1 MKHLILLIIGG
12 LFISTNSI
20 YAQEE
25 IKSSNI
31 QLEENTKTTS
41 DQSETANSTTEE
53 QDTKK
58 SKDKK
63 KKKSDPTLP
72 PNNSTA
78 FLQHLGGEE
87 FTRDNIAKH
96 YSDEFF
102 YDWTISAG
110 LSTMGLTI
118 EALTP
123 INKSLKLR
131 AGIDLFYYNSKHYD
145 VGLDD
150 PDGNLSRVFGYKPNL
165 SMKGKLHIIHLHALV
180 DYYPVPDGL
189 FFFSGGFYIGEN
201 KTNLD
206 GYLIDHQ
213 GERAKL
219 KEGED
224 WPEIDFQG
232 NKINVDNGNV
242 KANVTLGGIIKPYLG
257 IGMGRVVTNKKWGI
271 SVELGMM
278 YQGDYKIKQ
287 DGGVI
292 DYKLDET
299 FEYNEDAEKWLNR
312 IKWWPKLSVQVRYRL
327 F

>member
-1 MKHLILLIIGG
+1 MKHLILILIGSFF
-12 LFISTNSI
+12 LCANNLC
-20 YAQEE
+20 AQEKE
-25 IKSSNI
+25 ETIVSKLQPEEDIKASAEK
-31 QLEENTKTTS
+31 EEKT
-41 DQSETANSTTEE
+41 
-53 QDTKK
+53 

-63 KKKSDPTLP
+63 KKKKSNPTLP

-123 INKSLKLR
+123 INKSLKFR
-131 AGIDLFYYNSKHYD
+131 AGIDLFYYNSKHYE
-145 VGLDD
+145 VGIDD
-150 PDGNLSRVFGYKPNL
+150 PNGDLSKIFEYKPNL
-165 SMKGKLHIIHLHALV
+165 AIKGKTHIIHAHALV
-180 DYYPVPDGL
+180 DYYPVTDGL
-189 FFFSGGFYIGEN
+189 FFLSGGFYIGEN

-206 GYLIDHQ
+206 GYLINHQ
-213 GERAKL
+213 GERAVPVN
-219 KEGED
+219 G
-224 WPEIDFQG
+224 WPEHIDFQG
-232 NKINVDNGNV
+232 NQIKITDGSNV
-242 KANVTLGGIIKPYLG
+242 KANVTLGSIIKTYLG

-271 SVELGMM
+271 SVEMGMM
-278 YQGDYKIKQ
+278 YQGDYTIKQ
-287 DGGVI
+287 DGSKIV
-292 DYKLDET
+292 YNLDNS
-299 FEYNEDAEKWLNR
+299 FEYNEKAEKWLNR

>member
-1 MKHLILLIIGG
+1 MKHLILLIIAG

-25 IKSSNI
+25 TKSSNI

-41 DQSETANSTTEE
+41 DQSETAKSTTEE

-150 PDGNLSRVFGYKPNL
+150 PNGDLSGVFGYKPNL

-189 FFFSGGFYIGEN
+189 FFLSGGFYIGEN

-206 GYLIDHQ
+206 GYLINHQ
-213 GERAKL
+213 GERATL
-219 KEGED
+219 PPGID

-232 NKINVDNGNV
+232 NKIKVIDGNV
-242 KANVTLGGIIKPYLG
+242 KANVTLGNIIKPYLG

>member
-1 MKHLILLIIGG
+1 MKHLILIIIGS
-12 LFISTNSI
+12 LFLCTHNS
-20 YAQEE
+20 YAQE
-25 IKSSNI
+25 
-31 QLEENTKTTS
+31 
-41 DQSETANSTTEE
+41 TE
-53 QDTKK
+53 DTKVATVQPEEGAK
-58 SKDKK
+58 APSEKEEKVPKDKK
-63 KKKSDPTLP
+63 KKKADPTLP

-131 AGIDLFYYNSKHYD
+131 AGIDLFYYNSKHYE
-145 VGLDD
+145 VGVDD
-150 PDGNLSRVFGYKPNL
+150 PDNSLYDAFKYKPNL
-165 SMKGKLHIIHLHALV
+165 AMKGKLHIIHLHALV

-213 GERAKL
+213 GKRAKPIN
-219 KEGED
+219 G
-224 WPEIDFQG
+224 WPDFIDFQG
-232 NKINVDNGNV
+232 NQINLNEGNV
-242 KANVTLGGIIKPYLG
+242 KANVTLGSIIKPYLG

-271 SVELGMM
+271 SVEMGMM
-278 YQGDYKIKQ
+278 YQGDYTIKQ
-287 DGGVI
+287 DGSKI
-292 DYKLDET
+292 AFDLNDS
-299 FEYNEDAEKWLNR
+299 FEYNEKAEKWLNR